1 MQKSFQ
7 KQPHINIL
15 PDFSVN
21 EKLRLREAD
30 IEEVV
35 KTLQVLLPQHVYGDN
50 DVTITLVEKNLKIIS
65 DLDIMKKALTHLVEN
80 LMHAMPSYGK
90 FSLTVNQVNFEIE
103 SLLNSDD
110 SIIGACAFIPLEAAY
125 SFGEKIKEKLLK
137 PFFITN
143 KYGNDLCLTIAY
155 RIIKQ
160 HHESTKVKSRV
171 EQSTEVNLYL
181 PLTKLEI
188 VNMMSI
194 PAG

>member
-7 KQPHINIL
+7 KQPQINIL

-35 KTLQVLLPQHVYGDN
+35 KTVQLLLPQHVDGDN

-65 DLDIMKKALTHLVEN
+65 DLDIMKEALTQLVEN

-155 RIIKQ
+155 RIIRQ